1 MDNSFT
7 RTLNNFE
14 TLNLTEFRANIEKY
28 ISYVES
34 GEKTMI
40 DVLYELTELEMEL
53 RTKRAMNA
61 CVKVANFPY
70 IKRLSDFDF
79 SFQPSINREQIM
91 NFKTFNLLKTK
102 KT

>member
-70 IKRLSDFDF
+70 IKRLSYFDF

>member
-1 MDNSFT
+1 M
-7 RTLNNFE
+7 
-14 TLNLTEFRANIEKY
+14 TEFRANIEKY

-40 DVLYELTELEMEL
+40 DALYELTELEMEL

-70 IKRLSDFDF
+70 INQLSDFDF
-79 SFQPSINREQIM
+79 SFQPSITREQIM
-91 NFKTFNLLKTK
+91 NFKTSNLLKTK

>member
-34 GEKTMI
+34 CEKTMI
-40 DVLYELTELEMEL
+40 DVLYELTELEIKL

-61 CVKVANFPY
+61 CVK
-70 IKRLSDFDF
+70 
-79 SFQPSINREQIM
+79 
-91 NFKTFNLLKTK
+91 
-102 KT
+102 